1 MTMLADHVSVL
12 DRFARSTNLERDVDQ
27 LEPLDGY
34 IVTTRAL
41 DVVER
46 VATAA
51 ASGTAGGAWSLT
63 GPYGSGKSSLALLL
77 DAAFGPAGP
86 TRTRAWKLID
96 ETSPLVGASI
106 RRAHERHRTIDSGF
120 HRGLIT
126 ASREPIGCTLLRA
139 LQSAVLRRYGKL
151 PSSGTFPATNALRR
165 AIEDVATNDPRRTGP
180 STTEMVQIARCL
192 AENAPVLLIIDE
204 FGKNLEAIGDS
215 TEADPYLLQ
224 QLAEAGQGSG
234 LPIFL
239 LTLQHLSF
247 ENHLAGTAGPRRRE
261 WAKVQ
266 GRFEDIAYV
275 ESSRQSRALI
285 GTVFLVRNENL
296 RKRIARW
303 ARPHARAMRSLG
315 IAEMADPQVVASC
328 YPLHPLAA
336 MLLPELCNRYG
347 QHERTLFSF
356 LTGLHSASAASF
368 LATTCLPNRG
378 SLPSLG
384 LGIVY
389 DYFVSC
395 DTQAEIASDRLRRW
409 SEIALRLRDLHGLSP
424 RQTRLAKAIA
434 LLNLVSLGGT
444 VRASSEVLSLVDAD
458 STNLLARLDEAGVV
472 TFREFADEYRIWQG
486 TDVDIGLFME
496 RARQKVGRQSLPEIL
511 SSLDQP
517 TPIVAARHS
526 AIHDVLRVFVR
537 RYAASGEVVE
547 PLNAFSSCDGE
558 VLLVVGADRGPPK
571 LASPAVAGKPTVAAI
586 PHDLSALDKTA
597 REIAAITLVLKDPVV
612 GSDWVARRE
621 LAERLAESQA
631 AFRDATTATF
641 GAGACRWVLIDDSG
655 VKELRTGRGTA
666 ALSEAADLA
675 YPFTPAVGNEMLNRT
690 NLTSQ
695 SAMARRLL
703 LEAMI
708 ERRSEAN
715 LGLRGYGP
723 EVAMYRA
730 FLAKTGLHVC
740 ISRSKA
746 YDFRMPTDKSLVPAW
761 KALEKECERAKTRRI
776 NLKDIHAVLLLPPF
790 GMKAAV
796 IPVFV
801 TAALLAF
808 RDEVA
813 IYEHGTFKPLLTA
826 DLSERMVRNP
836 GHFEIKHF
844 ANATGSRRQVIDAL
858 VGRLGGLGG
867 GSNYRVGNVLSV
879 VGLLVYR
886 IRKLDGYTRR
896 TRNLSAA
903 TRKVRDAIRLAV
915 EPDELLFDTL
925 PNALG
930 FRPVPSDTNTYGTAS
945 EFADGVSGALEEL
958 TGCHDRLLAELFQF
972 LLDTS
977 AESSRLAITGQ
988 AAALDN
994 EVLNPSV
1001 RAFVGTLANDGV
1013 DTDADWI
1020 SAVATVVAG
1029 KAPQEW
1035 GDDDLARLRRELPL
1049 QVAAFQRL
1057 VALHAERRAEGGG
1070 PFDALRVTIT
1080 RPDGSEHVGLV
1091 DIDQRQRGLVEE
1103 AIAEVLKELGK
1114 TIGSQHRV
1122 HKALL
1127 AVLGNRILS
1136 EQAGSGDEAV
1146 LVLPERK
1153 SRHG

>member
-1 MTMLADHVSVL
+1 MTVLADHISVL
-12 DRFARSTNLERDVDQ
+12 GRFARSTNLERDADR

-34 IVTTRAL
+34 VVTARAL

-51 ASGTAGGAWSLT
+51 VSGAAGGAWSLT

-77 DAAFGPAGP
+77 DAAFGPAGL

-96 ETSPLVGASI
+96 ETSPAVGESV
-106 RRAHERHRTIDSGF
+106 RRSHERHRTTDSGF

-126 ASREPIGCTLLRA
+126 ASRAPISCTLLRA
-139 LQSAVLRRYGKL
+139 LQSAVLRRYGNL
-151 PSSGTFPATNALRR
+151 PSSGTFPAANTLRR
-165 AIEDVATNDPRRTGP
+165 AIEDVATNDPRRTRP
-180 STTEMVQIARCL
+180 SATEIVEIARCL
-192 AENAPVLLIIDE
+192 AANAPLLLIIDE

-224 QLAEAGQGSG
+224 QLAEAGLGSG

-247 ENHLAGTAGPRRRE
+247 ENHLAGATGPRRRE

-285 GTVFLVRNENL
+285 GTVFVVRNANL
-296 RKRIARW
+296 RKRISRW
-303 ARPHARAMRSLG
+303 ARTHARAMRSLG
-315 IAEMADPQVVASC
+315 IAEMADPEIVASC

-336 MLLPELCNRYG
+336 VLLPELCNRYG

-356 LTGLHSASAASF
+356 LAGLHSASATSF
-368 LATTCLPNRG
+368 LATTSLPGRG

-384 LGIVY
+384 LGTVY
-389 DYFVSC
+389 DYFVSS

-409 SEIALRLRDLHGLSP
+409 SEISLRLRDVHGLSP
-424 RQTRLAKAIA
+424 RQTRLAKAIS

-458 STNLLARLDEAGVV
+458 STNLLARLDRAGIV

-486 TDVDIGLFME
+486 TDVDIRRLME
-496 RARQKVGRQSLPEIL
+496 LARQKVARQSLLEIL
-511 SSLDQP
+511 SSLDRP
-517 TPIVAARHS
+517 APIVAARHS
-526 AIHDVLRVFVR
+526 AKFDVLRVFLR

-547 PLNAFSSCDGE
+547 TLDAFSPCDGE
-558 VLLVVGADRGPPK
+558 VLLVVGADHGPPK
-571 LASPAVAGKPTVAAI
+571 LASPPVASKPTVAAI
-586 PHDLSALDKTA
+586 PNDLSTLDKAA
-597 REIAAITLVLKDPVV
+597 REIAVITLVSNDPGVS
-612 GSDWVARRE
+612 SDWVARRE

-631 AFRDATTATF
+631 AFRDAMIATF
-641 GAGACRWVLIDDSG
+641 SAGACRWVLIDNSG
-655 VKELRTGRGTA
+655 VKELRTGRGSA
-666 ALSEAADLA
+666 ALSEAADLT
-675 YPFTPAVGNEMLNRT
+675 YPSTPEVGNEMLNRT
-690 NLTSQ
+690 DLSSQ
-695 SAMARRLL
+695 GAKARRLL

-708 ERRSEAN
+708 EHRTEAN
-715 LGLRGYGP
+715 LGLDGYGP

-730 FLAKTGLHVC
+730 FLAKTGLHLR
-740 ISRSKA
+740 ISKSETH
-746 YDFRMPTDKSLVPAW
+746 DFRTPTDTTLLPAW
-761 KALEKECERAKTRRI
+761 KALERECERAKTRRV
-776 NLKDIHAVLLLPPF
+776 NLKEIYAVLLLPPF

-796 IPVFV
+796 LPVLV

-808 RDEVA
+808 RDEIA
-813 IYEHGTFKPLLTA
+813 IYEHGTFKPLLTP

-844 ANATGSRRQVIDAL
+844 ANATGARRQVIDAL
-858 VGRLGGLGG
+858 AGRLGGVAGFG
-867 GSNYRVGNVLSV
+867 KHRVGNVLSV

-886 IRKLDGYTRR
+886 VGKLDGYTRR
-896 TRNLSAA
+896 TRNLSTA
-903 TRKVRDAIRLAV
+903 TRTVRDAIGLAV
-915 EPDELLFDTL
+915 EPDELLFDAL

-930 FRPVPSDTNTYGTAS
+930 FRPVPADTKTYGKAS
-945 EFADGVSGALEEL
+945 EFADAVGVALEEL

-1001 RAFVGTLANDGV
+1001 RAFVGTLANDGF

-1020 SAVATVVAG
+1020 TAVATVVAR
-1029 KAPQEW
+1029 KAPVEW
-1035 GDDDLARLRRELPL
+1035 DDDDLSRLRRELPL

-1057 VALHAERRAEGGG
+1057 VALHAERRADGGG
-1070 PFDALRVTIT
+1070 PFDALRVIIS

-1091 DIDQRQRGLVEE
+1091 DIDQNQRGLVEK
-1103 AIAEVLKELGK
+1103 AIAEVLMELGK
-1114 TIGSQHRV
+1114 TIGSPHRV
-1122 HKALL
+1122 RKALL
-1127 AVLGNRILS
+1127 AVLGDRILS
-1136 EQAGSGDEAV
+1136 EQAGSDDEAV
-1146 LVLPERK
+1146 RGFPERK
-1153 SRHG
+1153 SRHA

>member
-1 MTMLADHVSVL
+1 MSVLADHISVL
-12 DRFARSTNLERDVDQ
+12 DRFARSTNLERDIGR

-34 IVTTRAL
+34 IVTARAL

-46 VATAA
+46 VAAVA
-51 ASGTAGGAWSLT
+51 ASGMAGGAWSLT

-77 DAAFGPAGP
+77 DAASGPDGP

-96 ETSPLVGASI
+96 ETSPAVGESI
-106 RRAHERHRTIDSGF
+106 RRAHERHRTMDSGF

-126 ASREPIGCTLLRA
+126 ASREPIGHTLLRA
-139 LQSAVLRRYGKL
+139 LQSAALRRYGKL
-151 PSSGTFPATNALRR
+151 PSSGKFRAADTLKR
-165 AIEDVATNDPRRTGP
+165 AIEDSAANDPRRTGP
-180 STTEMVQIARCL
+180 SATELVETARCL
-192 AENAPVLLIIDE
+192 AENAPLLVIIDE

-215 TEADPYLLQ
+215 SEADPYLLQ

-247 ENHLAGTAGPRRRE
+247 ENHLAGATGPRRRE

-266 GRFEDIAYV
+266 GRFQDIPYV

-285 GTVFLVRNENL
+285 GTVFVVRNENL
-296 RKRIARW
+296 RMRIARW
-303 ARPHARAMRSLG
+303 ARPHASAMRSLG
-315 IAEMADPQVVASC
+315 IAEMADPDVVASC

-336 MLLPELCNRYG
+336 LLLPELCNRYG

-356 LTGLHSASAASF
+356 LAGQHSATAASF
-368 LATTCLPNRG
+368 LATTRLPSRG
-378 SLPSLG
+378 ALPSLG
-384 LGIVY
+384 LETVY
-389 DYFVSC
+389 DYFVSR
-395 DTQAEIASDRLRRW
+395 DTQSEIASDRLRRW

-434 LLNLVSLGGT
+434 LLNLVSVGGT
-444 VRASSEVLSLVDAD
+444 VRASSEVLSLVDAN
-458 STNLLARLDEAGVV
+458 STDLLKQLDGAGVV

-486 TDVDIGLFME
+486 TDVDIHRLME
-496 RARQKVGRQSLPEIL
+496 LARQKVGRQSLPEIL
-511 SSLDQP
+511 TGLDRP
-517 TPIVAARHS
+517 APVVAARHS
-526 AIHDVLRVFVR
+526 AKYDVFRVFVR
-537 RYAASGEVVE
+537 RYSAGGEDIE
-547 PLNAFSSCDGE
+547 PLDAFSPCDGE
-558 VLLVVGADRGPPK
+558 VLLVVGADRRLPK
-571 LASPAVAGKPTVAAI
+571 LARPAAAGKPTVAAI
-586 PHDLSALDKTA
+586 PHDLTPLDRAAK
-597 REIAAITLVLKDPVV
+597 EIAAATVVLNDPVV
-612 GSDWVARRE
+612 ESDWVARRE
-621 LAERLAESQA
+621 LAERLAEAQA
-631 AFRDATTATF
+631 AFRDAMNATF
-641 GAGACRWVLIDDSG
+641 GGGACRWVLIGDSG
-655 VKELRTGRGTA
+655 LKELRAGRGSA
-666 ALSEAADLA
+666 ALSDAADLA
-675 YPFTPAVGNEMLNRT
+675 YPSTPAVGNEMLNRT
-690 NLTSQ
+690 DLTSQ
-695 SAMARRLL
+695 GAKARRLL

-715 LGLRGYGP
+715 LGLEGYGP

-730 FLAKTGLHVC
+730 FVARTGLHARA
-740 ISRSKA
+740 SGGET
-746 YDFRMPTDKSLVPAW
+746 YDFRTPTDTSLLPAW
-761 KALEKECERAKTRRI
+761 KALERECERAKSHRV

-808 RDEVA
+808 RDEIA
-813 IYEHGTFKPLLTA
+813 IYEHGTFKSLLTP

-844 ANATGSRRQVIDAL
+844 ANATGARRQVIKAL
-858 VGRLGGLGG
+858 VGRLGGVTGFG
-867 GSNYRVGNVLSV
+867 KHRVGNVLSV
-879 VGLLVYR
+879 VGLLVYQVR
-886 IRKLDGYTRR
+886 NLDDYTRR

-903 TRKVRDAIRLAV
+903 TRRVRDAIAMAT

-925 PNALG
+925 PNSLG
-930 FRPVPSDTNTYGTAS
+930 FRPVPVGTKTYAKDG
-945 EFADGVSGALEEL
+945 EYADSLGAALEEL
-958 TGCHDRLLAELFQF
+958 TECHDRLLAELFRF

-1001 RAFVGTLANDGV
+1001 RAFVGTLANAGL
-1013 DTDADWI
+1013 DTDAAWI

-1029 KAPQEW
+1029 KSPVEW
-1035 GDDDLARLRRELPL
+1035 NDDDLARLRRELPL
-1049 QVAAFQRL
+1049 HVAAFQRL
-1057 VALHAERRAEGGG
+1057 VALHAERRADRGGA
-1070 PFDALRVTIT
+1070 FDALRVTIT
-1080 RPDGSEHVGLV
+1080 RPDGSEHIGLV
-1091 DIDQRQRGLVEE
+1091 DIDRSQRALVDK
-1103 AIAEVLKELGK
+1103 AIGDVLKELGE
-1114 TIGSQHRV
+1114 TIGSPHRV

-1127 AVLGNRILS
+1127 AVLGDRILS
-1136 EQAGSGDEAV
+1136 EQARSGDKAV